1 MTLDDPAG
9 IAAAICRRRL
19 TAWEIL
25 AGLSERSED
34 WAAHLPE
41 RLTGLTG
48 AAGWLQEEWRP
59 DGVLL
64 LEGLVR
70 RAERRGTA
78 DLEDLALDSAV
89 AAGPLLGRMHA
100 AVRGLA
106 DLCRAELSC
115 WESGASEEAKALRV
129 EQMALLLPQAPVRTT
144 STSLAA
150 ARVPVWSP
158 VAATISAYVTLE
170 TGR

>member
-1 MTLDDPAG
+1 MGRDGIVTLDDPAG

-48 AAGWLQEEWRP
+48 AAGWFQEEWRP

-89 AAGPLLGRMHA
+89 AAGPLLVSPGTLRPE
-100 AVRGLA
+100 RIS
-106 DLCRAELSC
+106 RSTP
-115 WESGASEEAKALRV
+115 WREAR
-129 EQMALLLPQAPVRTT
+129 
-144 STSLAA
+144 SS
-150 ARVPVWSP
+150 
-158 VAATISAYVTLE
+158 
-170 TGR
+170 